1 MKYQRPWRVIF
12 MIGIALGLTLPIT
25 TIAEE
30 RAAAF
35 LQATS
40 WPTRERV
47 DIGGRDLYMSCTGT
61 GTPTLCS
68 RRAPGTAPPPGPEF
82 SLR

>member
-1 MKYQRPWRVIF
+1 MKHQRPWRVIL

-30 RAAAF
+30 RAAVF

-47 DIGGRDLYMSCTGT
+47 DIAAVTSLCPVLAPAHRRCARGGLRE
-61 GTPTLCS
+61 
-68 RRAPGTAPPPGPEF
+68 RRRHLGLSSG
-82 SLR
+82 